1 MKALFILFKGGSKV
15 SNDKKLD
22 FIADR
27 RKREQYFDMKHSHFH
42 PYYEIY
48 YLYSGKRRI
57 FVNDTLY
64 TLGRGDMLLIDKNVL
79 HRTTYISD
87 EKHERFA
94 INFSDKY
101 LIPLFDQ
108 YSKEVVLDC
117 FQLPFLTIHYKRR
130 EYIEDLFQKLIYES
144 NHLDDFSEYL
154 IQIYLQELI
163 IFLLRY
169 QKNEAQSQIPI
180 NMTDEVIQ
188 NTAKYIRSHYNQ
200 PITLNIAA
208 EYANMSTTYFSKKF
222 KSVTG
227 FGFKEYLCK
236 IRLTEASKRL
246 LETNDSITDIAFACG
261 FSDSNY
267 FGDVF
272 KKLKGISPLQY
283 RKHNELV

>member
-1 MKALFILFKGGSKV
+1 MLK
-15 SNDKKLD
+15 DRKLD

-27 RKREQYFDMKHSHFH
+27 RKREQYFKMQHSHFH

-64 TLGRGDMLLIDKNVL
+64 TLNRGDMVLIHKNVL
-79 HRTTYISD
+79 HRTTFISD
-87 EKHERFA
+87 ETHERFA

-101 LIPLFDQ
+101 LLALFEKF
-108 YSKEVVLDC
+108 SKEAILSC
-117 FQLPFLTIHYKRR
+117 FAQPFLTIHYNRR
-130 EYIEDLFQKLIYES
+130 EYIEDLFKKLIYES
-144 NHLDDFSEYL
+144 NHLDDFSEHLIYNYL
-154 IQIYLQELI
+154 EELI

-169 QKNEAQSQIPI
+169 QKNEAQSHIPLSL
-180 NMTDEVIQ
+180 TDEVIQ
-188 NTAKYIRSHYNQ
+188 NTAKYIRTNYNQ
-200 PITLNIAA
+200 PITLEIAA
-208 EYANMSTTYFSKKF
+208 RYANMSTTYFSKKF

-236 IRLTEASKRL
+236 IRLTEASKLL
-246 LETNDSITDIAFACG
+246 LETNNSITDIAFSCG

-283 RKHNELV
+283 RKTNEII

>member
-1 MKALFILFKGGSKV
+1 MLKDQG
-15 SNDKKLD
+15 LD

-27 RKREQYFDMKHSHFH
+27 IKREQYFDMKHSHFH

-48 YLYSGKRRI
+48 YLYSGKRRF

-64 TLGRGDMLLIDKNVL
+64 TLGRGDILLINKNVL

-87 EKHERFA
+87 ETHERFA
-94 INFSDKY
+94 LNFSDKY
-101 LIPLFDQ
+101 LEPFIDKNIKQ
-108 YSKEVVLDC
+108 QILDC
-117 FQLPFLTIHYKRR
+117 FNQPLLSIQLNRR
-130 EYIEDLFQKLIYES
+130 DYVEDLFQKIINES
-144 NHLDDFSEYL
+144 NHLDEFSSQL
-154 IQIYLQELI
+154 IENYIQELI

-169 QKNEAQSQIPI
+169 QKNNVASIMPASI
-180 NMTDEVIQ
+180 TDEIIQ
-188 NTAKYIRSHYNQ
+188 NTAKYIRHNYTQN
-200 PITLNIAA
+200 ITLEMAA
-208 EYANMSTTYFSKKF
+208 SHANMSATYFSKKF
-222 KSVTG
+222 KTVTG

-246 LETNDSITDIAFACG
+246 LDTNDSITTIALECG

-283 RKHNELV
+283 RKTRELV